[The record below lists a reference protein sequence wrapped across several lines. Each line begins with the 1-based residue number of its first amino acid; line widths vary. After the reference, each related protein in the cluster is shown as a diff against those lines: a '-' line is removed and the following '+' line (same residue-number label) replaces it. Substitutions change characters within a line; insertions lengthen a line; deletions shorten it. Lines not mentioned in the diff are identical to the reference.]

1 MLGVRVAG
9 SLFVCQNVKVL
20 SSGPNGMI
28 SSADGY
34 CSSSL
39 DSFGRSLV
47 RNFEVSG
54 VEWSASLNGW
64 IAWRRARIWLVLT
77 RSLGKVILPS
87 GKVMPVWLVIVSW
100 SIMYRAWRDSILNFG
115 GCC

>member
-1 MLGVRVAG
+1 MKAR
-9 SLFVCQNVKVL
+9 
-20 SSGPNGMI
+20 SSGLNGMI

-34 CSSSL
+34 CSRSL

-47 RNFEVSG
+47 RNFEVCG
-54 VEWSASLNGW
+54 VEWSASLKGW

-77 RSLGKVILPS
+77 RSLGKVILPR
-87 GKVMPVWLVIVSW
+87 GKVIPVWRSMASW
-100 SIMYRAWRDSILNFG
+100 SITNRACRDSILNFG